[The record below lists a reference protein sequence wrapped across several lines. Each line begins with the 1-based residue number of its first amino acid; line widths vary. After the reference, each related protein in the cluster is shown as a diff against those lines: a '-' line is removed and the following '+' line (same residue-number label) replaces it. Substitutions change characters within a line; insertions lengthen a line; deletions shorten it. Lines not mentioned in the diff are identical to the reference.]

1 MMNELKRYANDTESE
16 SDKPGHAFI
25 SIYYSE
31 DYLKSKQSATSI
43 INFQRTKQLLLSGP
57 SATMNSWIDK
67 VASIHEWHK
76 DKRGLNVFFLSLLCC
91 LITCQNLSV
100 LSRGRGGILRAG

>member
-43 INFQRTKQLLLSGP
+43 DQFP
-57 SATMNSWIDK
+57 
-67 VASIHEWHK
+67 
-76 DKRGLNVFFLSLLCC
+76 
-91 LITCQNLSV
+91 
-100 LSRGRGGILRAG
+100 